1 MSIRN
6 NWGNIPNITMNNIK
20 AICSTTAKGSE
31 WKGLTL
37 AQFACGTIKENIMGR
52 KLIFIS

>member
-20 AICSTTAKGSE
+20 AIYSTIAKGSE